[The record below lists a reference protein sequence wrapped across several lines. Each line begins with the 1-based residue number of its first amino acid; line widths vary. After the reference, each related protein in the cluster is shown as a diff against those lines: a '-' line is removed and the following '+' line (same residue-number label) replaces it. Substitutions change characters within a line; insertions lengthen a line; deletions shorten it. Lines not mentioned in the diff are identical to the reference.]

1 MAFIYPQLFPS
12 GCEVHTETDPT
23 TIIVDGQQPY
33 LWSFSLEEAMHIMWK
48 LCTVRASATYAA
60 TNLDGT
66 FTSSATNVALEKFFF
81 PPANTYG
88 VDRMSRII
96 CLENPWA
103 FDGIFFGSPD
113 AGGFF
118 SVIVDDVF
126 PIYLF
131 NDQYYLFIRTGY
143 NDVGFTRTGPGAPTT
158 GSLTVDFGGFTRT
171 STNAKSSQPFYALVT
186 ITCNITITAETFRD
200 PS

>member
-33 LWSFSLEEAMHIMWK
+33 LWGFSLEEAMHILWK
-48 LCTVRASATYAA
+48 VCTVRASATYTA
-60 TNLDGT
+60 TDLFGT
-66 FTSSATNVALEKFFF
+66 STSSATNAALEKFIF

-96 CLENPWA
+96 CLENPWTFEGTFVGTSSGA
-103 FDGIFFGSPD
+103 
-113 AGGFF
+113 GFF
-118 SVIVDDVF
+118 SVVLDEAF
-126 PIYLF
+126 PVYF
-131 NDQYYLFIRTGY
+131 FDDQYYLFIRAGY
-143 NDVGFTRTGPGAPTT
+143 NDVGFSQASAGPPTT

-171 STNAKSSQPFYALVT
+171 STNAKSSQNPSTQVV
-186 ITCNITITAETFRD
+186 ITCDITITAETFRD